1 MNRMSAAVRRTRT
14 AMVLTALALLS
25 PSVRAAEQDI
35 KPLPPDETYYG
46 MKLVDWAVAFFQWKL
61 SFPRSSA
68 SDVTVDRTSVRAGI
82 GQRAPV
88 WFLPIRHPGTAT
100 RTFTVPE
107 GQAIL
112 TVVGSSLSYAAPGA
126 YTDSQLHAGV
136 DYAHLDLVAS
146 AAMPRLD
153 LDGVRITNLKQY
165 RVVTPV
171 FTITL
176 PPGNDLDVPVAA
188 GKDSRVAAVGAGHF
202 LLFPPLPIG
211 RHVYT
216 FQSPNGVMN
225 FRINLIVQKPNVP
238 LQ

>member
-1 MNRMSAAVRRTRT
+1 MNRTSAAVRRTRT

-25 PSVRAAEQDI
+25 PSVRAAEQDLQ
-35 KPLPPDETYYG
+35 PLPPDETYYG

-61 SFPRSSA
+61 SFPRSSDP
-68 SDVTVDRTSVRAGI
+68 DVTVDTTSVRAGI

-88 WFLPIRHPGTAT
+88 WFLPIFYIGTAT

-112 TVVGSSLSYAAPGA
+112 TIVGWSLSYAAPGA
-126 YTDSQLHAGV
+126 YTDSRLHAGV
-136 DYAHLDLVAS
+136 DYADLDQVVVA
-146 AAMPRLD
+146 ATPE

-171 FTITL
+171 FTLTL

-188 GKDSRVAAVGAGHF
+188 GKDSRVAAVGAGQF
-202 LLFPPLPIG
+202 LLFPPLPVG
-211 RHVYT
+211 KHVYT
-216 FQSPNGVMN
+216 IRSASGRVN
-225 FRINLIVQKPNVP
+225 FTINLIVQKPNVP